1 MDRAICHL
9 GIRVAAALGVGPAPQ
24 KYYRD
29 HATQSSHK
37 SGELLQKA
45 ALSKVITLE
54 DDEDED
60 EMRMSL
66 WRKKMG
72 ISTCRHVE
80 VSLRQI
86 RQFHVSDQIDLF
98 RSDQDQIT
106 QGRIRKI
113 QIRSDLIASAPRLR
127 LRGCSSVSESCGVR
141 TLARAMILWN
151 RIQLFKTWVDSHV
164 NADLGIEKWSIVV
177 GASFAIGLKF
187 AGTAAAQ
194 AHGTLNLL
202 NCILSSVRTLRH
214 RAAV

>member
-98 RSDQDQIT
+98 SATTLLPVARDDDS
-106 QGRIRKI
+106 
-113 QIRSDLIASAPRLR
+113 ASAPRLR